1 MSGAIKDLTSE
12 TSDLS
17 TATDKLSS
25 NYNTLSSNYN
35 TVEGKVN
42 NKVLINVDGKD
53 VSAETL
59 KIYRVDDDTY
69 YDKVIKGHALTNE
82 LYIVSSDFINAY
94 GEKLKNL
101 ASPTDDNDATT
112 KKYVDDQITAVSQ
125 EIAEVNDDL
134 KELSTYTHALSVSQL
149 VWDLVIDCGSASSD

>member
-1 MSGAIKDLTSE
+1 M
-12 TSDLS
+12 
-17 TATDKLSS
+17 
-25 NYNTLSSNYN
+25 
-35 TVEGKVN
+35 
-42 NKVLINVDGKD
+42 LINVDGKD

-82 LYIVSSDFINAY
+82 LYIVSNDFINAY
-94 GEKLKNL
+94 GQQMKNL
-101 ASPTDDNDATT
+101 SAPADDDDATT

-125 EIAEVNDDL
+125 EIAEVNDGL